1 MRRPSF
7 FVAGQRP
14 ELYRTIP
21 DAAEQIPYNI
31 AEVDHQR
38 TVKRNT
44 HLKFRLCQI
53 SPDDQHT
60 IHSGVHILPGITGIF
75 DDTRADNGKR
85 IRGKGVDRICQP
97 MALIRRCKY
106 KNQSGRCN
114 GNARQNKPPC
124 RKQQA
129 L

>member
-1 MRRPSF
+1 MKNKVQLITYADRLGDGTIKSMTDI
-7 FVAGQRP
+7 
-14 ELYRTIP
+14 LRTRF
-21 DAAEQIPYNI
+21 DGVY
-31 AEVDHQR
+31 D
-38 TVKRNT
+38 
-44 HLKFRLCQI
+44 
-53 SPDDQHT
+53 
-60 IHSGVHILPGITGIF
+60 GVHILPFLTGIF

-85 IRGKGVDRICQP
+85 IREKGVDRICQP